1 MKDPIFGCV
10 GAISVLQHENSCLQ
24 KQLSFWQHKASEME
38 SQLQEAKSEV
48 MAEHQT
54 RGQTHG
60 KESELELLNSFG
72 GAARSPEKS
81 SIENSAFRNLS

>member
-38 SQLQEAKSEV
+38 SQLQEARSEL
-48 MAEHQT
+48 MLEQQS
-54 RGQTHG
+54 RRQTHG
-60 KESELELLNSFG
+60 MDFDLELLNSFRG
-72 GAARSPEKS
+72 TIRSPEKS
-81 SIENSAFRNLS
+81 SIENSAFPNLS